1 MVLPW
6 SSQVEDT
13 LSTRREDLLMKIL
26 VVGSGAREDAICQSL
41 LKNPK
46 NVVFCAPGNDGMKLN
61 GIKTISIEEDEFDHL
76 ANFAKTNNIDY
87 TVVGPEDPLVNGIV
101 DFFKSKK
108 LAIFGPNKKAAQI
121 EGSKTFTKKL
131 LADAGIATADYREYT
146 DLKKAINFLKTEA
159 EFPIVIKADGL
170 AAGKGVYISPDQ
182 ADAIDKVSTLLEGH
196 KFNTR
201 KIVIEEFL
209 EGEEFSLMAFVDH
222 KRFYPMPL
230 AQDYKKIFEDDKGP
244 NTGGMGAVCPVM
256 NISADIEQKAIK
268 KVIKPFVKEMYLQGI
283 KYVGIVYAGLILTKK
298 GIKVIEFNARFGDP
312 ETEVVLPR
320 LKSDLSEIFDQVIHH
335 KKIEEISWKKKG
347 LNLGVFAVSEGYPLK
362 QVSGDLGSTDE
373 FKNCPQTINYA
384 SVRKADHHLISNG
397 GRLYLMQAHAKTL
410 PEAQNKIYNDLEK
423 MDQTNIFYRE
433 DIGKNSI

>member
-1 MVLPW
+1 
-6 SSQVEDT
+6 
-13 LSTRREDLLMKIL
+13 MKIL

-61 GIKTISIEEDEFDHL
+61 GIKTISIDEDEFSHL
-76 ANFAKTNNIDY
+76 ANFAETNEIDY
-87 TVVGPEDPLVNGIV
+87 TIVGPEDPLVNGIA
-101 DFFKSKK
+101 DFFKSRK
-108 LAIFGPNKKAAQI
+108 LLIFGPTKEAAQI
-121 EGSKTFTKKL
+121 EGSKSFTKKL
-131 LADAGIATADYREYT
+131 MADAGIATASYQEFT
-146 DLKKAINFLKTEA
+146 DLQAATDFLTTDT

-182 ADAIDKVSTLLEGH
+182 ADAIEKVTELLDGH

-201 KIVIEEFL
+201 RVVIEEFL

-244 NTGGMGAVCPVM
+244 NTGGMGAVCPVA
-256 NISADIEQKAIK
+256 NISTEIEQTAIET
-268 KVIKPFVKEMYLQGI
+268 VIKPFVKELYTQGI
-283 KYVGIVYAGLILTKK
+283 KYTGIIYAGLIMTKN

-320 LKSDLSEIFDQVIHH
+320 LQSDLSEIIEQILHH
-335 KKIEEISWKKKG
+335 KKITEIEWEKTG
-347 LNLGVFAVSEGYPLK
+347 LNLGVFAVSKGYPIK
-362 QVSGDLGSTDE
+362 QVSGDLGSTDD
-373 FKNCPQTINYA
+373 FRSCPLTTNFA
-384 SVRKADHHLISNG
+384 SVRKENHRLISNG
-397 GRLYLMQAHAKTL
+397 GRLYLVQTQSQTL
-410 PEAQNKIYNDLEK
+410 TEAQNEIYRELDK
-423 MDQTNIFYRE
+423 MEQENIFYRR